1 MERKRRK
8 KTKKHVS
15 DAFTERKLNGMMR
28 KKLVW
33 SFGVVILALVGL
45 AIRITYINATSG
57 EKYRRQVLTQS
68 QQQYESRIIPF
79 KRGDILDTNGTILA
93 TSEKVYNVILDCRVV
108 NSDPDYVEPTVEA
121 MVSILGL
128 DEDLIRE
135 KLTSEETKSSQYQIV
150 QKELSITDK
159 QEFEDYC
166 DTQDKELSDE
176 EKAKRQNIKGVWFEE
191 NYLRTYPLNSLAC
204 DVIGFTYSGDTA
216 DWGIEGYYSD
226 TLNGTNGR
234 QYGYYNS
241 NADVEQT
248 IIEAQD
254 GNSVV
259 STLDV
264 NIQEIV
270 ETYINELLEG
280 LSGGPD
286 GEQGAENVGVVV
298 MDPDTGEV
306 LAMASNDA
314 YDLNNP
320 RDLTPFYSQEEINAM
335 SEEDMLENLNSI
347 WKNYCVSDAFEPGST
362 VKPMTVGAGLE
373 TGAIT
378 YDDTFYCGGY
388 EVVAD
393 RTIKCSVYPG
403 AHETQTLS
411 ETMKNSCNCAMMQIA
426 ESMGVGEF
434 VDYQLNV
441 FNFGS
446 KTGIDLPGE
455 AAGITYNDSSMG
467 QAELATCSFGQGF
480 TCTMIQEAA
489 AASSCINGGYY
500 YQPHVVKQVINSEGA
515 VVKNI
520 EPELLKQTVSEEVS
534 SHIREYMGSVV
545 ESGGTGHYAKV
556 EGYSMGGKTGTA
568 QKLPRGNGKYLIS
581 FIGFAPLDDPE
592 VVVYAVVDEPN
603 VQNQS
608 TSVYAQYLV
617 NQIMREILPYM
628 NIFQDEETDGYVNSY
643 TVEELLD
650 REGEVKG
657 YAGDDEDE
665 ENVESGEEADGEED
679 SGEEESSSEEGEDD
693 SSAEEEPSPE
703 GIADTDVPDP
713 PENDEEITG
722 GDTATDDGITNEE
735 AGLE

>member
-1 MERKRRK
+1 
-8 KTKKHVS
+8 
-15 DAFTERKLNGMMR
+15 MR

-665 ENVESGEEADGEED
+665 EEVESSEEADGEED

>member
-1 MERKRRK
+1 M
-8 KTKKHVS
+8 VI
-15 DAFTERKLNGMMR
+15 
-28 KKLVW
+28 W
-33 SFGVVILALVGL
+33 WVILALVGL

-270 ETYINELLEG
+270 ETYIN
-280 LSGGPD
+280 D
-286 GEQGAENVGVVV
+286 C
-298 MDPDTGEV
+298 
-306 LAMASNDA
+306 
-314 YDLNNP
+314 
-320 RDLTPFYSQEEINAM
+320 
-335 SEEDMLENLNSI
+335 
-347 WKNYCVSDAFEPGST
+347 WKACR
-362 VKPMTVGAGLE
+362 AG
-373 TGAIT
+373 
-378 YDDTFYCGGY
+378 
-388 EVVAD
+388 
-393 RTIKCSVYPG
+393 RT
-403 AHETQTLS
+403 A
-411 ETMKNSCNCAMMQIA
+411 N
-426 ESMGVGEF
+426 
-434 VDYQLNV
+434 
-441 FNFGS
+441 
-446 KTGIDLPGE
+446 
-455 AAGITYNDSSMG
+455 
-467 QAELATCSFGQGF
+467 
-480 TCTMIQEAA
+480 
-489 AASSCINGGYY
+489 
-500 YQPHVVKQVINSEGA
+500 
-515 VVKNI
+515 
-520 EPELLKQTVSEEVS
+520 
-534 SHIREYMGSVV
+534 RERKMW
-545 ESGGTGHYAKV
+545 A
-556 EGYSMGGKTGTA
+556 
-568 QKLPRGNGKYLIS
+568 LW
-581 FIGFAPLDDPE
+581 
-592 VVVYAVVDEPN
+592 
-603 VQNQS
+603 
-608 TSVYAQYLV
+608 
-617 NQIMREILPYM
+617 
-628 NIFQDEETDGYVNSY
+628 
-643 TVEELLD
+643 
-650 REGEVKG
+650 
-657 YAGDDEDE
+657 
-665 ENVESGEEADGEED
+665 
-679 SGEEESSSEEGEDD
+679 
-693 SSAEEEPSPE
+693 
-703 GIADTDVPDP
+703 
-713 PENDEEITG
+713 
-722 GDTATDDGITNEE
+722 
-735 AGLE
+735 

>member
-1 MERKRRK
+1 M
-8 KTKKHVS
+8 
-15 DAFTERKLNGMMR
+15 
-28 KKLVW
+28 
-33 SFGVVILALVGL
+33 
-45 AIRITYINATSG
+45 
-57 EKYRRQVLTQS
+57 
-68 QQQYESRIIPF
+68 
-79 KRGDILDTNGTILA
+79 
-93 TSEKVYNVILDCRVV
+93 V
-108 NSDPDYVEPTVEA
+108 NSDQDYVEPTVEA

-362 VKPMTVGAGLE
+362 VKPMSLGAGLE
-373 TGAIT
+373 TGTIT
-378 YDDTFYCGGY
+378 YDDT
-388 EVVAD
+388 
-393 RTIKCSVYPG
+393 
-403 AHETQTLS
+403 
-411 ETMKNSCNCAMMQIA
+411 
-426 ESMGVGEF
+426 
-434 VDYQLNV
+434 
-441 FNFGS
+441 
-446 KTGIDLPGE
+446 
-455 AAGITYNDSSMG
+455 
-467 QAELATCSFGQGF
+467 
-480 TCTMIQEAA
+480 
-489 AASSCINGGYY
+489 
-500 YQPHVVKQVINSEGA
+500 
-515 VVKNI
+515 
-520 EPELLKQTVSEEVS
+520 
-534 SHIREYMGSVV
+534 
-545 ESGGTGHYAKV
+545 
-556 EGYSMGGKTGTA
+556 
-568 QKLPRGNGKYLIS
+568 
-581 FIGFAPLDDPE
+581 
-592 VVVYAVVDEPN
+592 
-603 VQNQS
+603 
-608 TSVYAQYLV
+608 
-617 NQIMREILPYM
+617 
-628 NIFQDEETDGYVNSY
+628 
-643 TVEELLD
+643 
-650 REGEVKG
+650 
-657 YAGDDEDE
+657 
-665 ENVESGEEADGEED
+665 
-679 SGEEESSSEEGEDD
+679 
-693 SSAEEEPSPE
+693 
-703 GIADTDVPDP
+703 
-713 PENDEEITG
+713 
-722 GDTATDDGITNEE
+722 
-735 AGLE
+735 